1 MDRKQIRFMT
11 LSGALCALVFV
22 LTAYLHVPVHTG
34 YAHMGDGLI
43 YVAACI
49 LPLPYGIFV
58 GGVGALLADALTGYA
73 IWAPGSLIIK
83 SLTVLVFS
91 RKCERIL
98 SVRNLLALI
107 PAWILCVGGYYVYEG
122 IITGNFVAP
131 AAGVVGNLIQCAFS
145 TVLFAVIATVLDR
158 LKIKNK
164 L

>member
-1 MDRKQIRFMT
+1 MDKKQIRFMT

-91 RKCERIL
+91 RKCERML

>member
-1 MDRKQIRFMT
+1 MDKKQIRFMT

-91 RKCERIL
+91 RKCEKIL

-107 PAWILCVGGYYVYEG
+107 PAWMLCVGGYYVYEG
-122 IITGNFVAP
+122 AITGNFIAP
-131 AAGVVGNLIQCAFS
+131 AAGIVGNLIQCAFS

>member
-1 MDRKQIRFMT
+1 MDKKQIRFMT

-98 SVRNLLALI
+98 SVRNLIALI
-107 PAWILCVGGYYVYEG
+107 PAWILCIGGYYVYEG

>member
-1 MDRKQIRFMT
+1 MKKKQIRYMT
-11 LSGALCALVFV
+11 LSGVFCALVFV
-22 LTAYLHVPVHTG
+22 FTAYLHVPVHTG

-49 LPLPYGIFV
+49 LPLPYGLFV
-58 GGVGALLADALTGYA
+58 GGIGALLADALTGYA

-83 SLTVLVFS
+83 AATVLMFS
-91 RKCERIL
+91 RKCEKIL
-98 SVRNLLALI
+98 SARNLIALI
-107 PAWILCVGGYYVYEG
+107 PAWILCVCGYYLYEG

-145 TVLFAVIATVLDR
+145 TALFIVIATVFDR

>member
-1 MDRKQIRFMT
+1 MDKKQIRFMT

-83 SLTVLVFS
+83 SLTVLAFS
-91 RKCERIL
+91 RKCEKIL
-98 SVRNLLALI
+98 SIRNLIALI
-107 PAWILCVGGYYVYEG
+107 PAWILCIGGYYLYEG

-145 TVLFAVIATVLDR
+145 TALFIVIATVLDR

>member
-1 MDRKQIRFMT
+1 MKKEQIRYMT
-11 LSGALCALVFV
+11 LSGVFCALVFV
-22 LTAYLHVPVHTG
+22 FTAYLHVPVHTG

-58 GGVGALLADALTGYA
+58 GGIGALLADALTGYA

-83 SLTVLVFS
+83 AATVMMFS
-91 RKCERIL
+91 RKGERIL
-98 SVRNLLALI
+98 SVRNILALI
-107 PAWILCVGGYYVYEG
+107 PAWILCIGGYYLYEG

-145 TVLFAVIATVLDR
+145 TALFIVIATVFDR

>member
-1 MDRKQIRFMT
+1 
-11 LSGALCALVFV
+11 
-22 LTAYLHVPVHTG
+22 
-34 YAHMGDGLI
+34 
-43 YVAACI
+43 

-58 GGVGALLADALTGYA
+58 GGAGALLADALTGYA

-83 SLTVLVFS
+83 SLTVLAFS
-91 RKCERIL
+91 RKCEKIL
-98 SVRNLLALI
+98 SARNLIALI
-107 PAWILCVGGYYVYEG
+107 PAWILCVGGYYLYEG

-145 TVLFAVIATVLDR
+145 TALFIVIATVFDR

>member
-1 MDRKQIRFMT
+1 MKKEQVRYMT
-11 LSGALCALVFV
+11 LSGVFCALVFV
-22 LTAYLHVPVHTG
+22 FTAYLHVPVHTG

-43 YVAACI
+43 YVASCI

-58 GGVGALLADALTGYA
+58 GGIGALLADALTGYA

-83 SLTVLVFS
+83 AATVLMFS
-91 RKCERIL
+91 RKGEKII
-98 SVRNLLALI
+98 SVRNILALI
-107 PAWILCVGGYYVYEG
+107 PAWILCIGGYYLYEG

-145 TVLFAVIATVLDR
+145 TALFIVIATVFDR